1 MSLLHLDFKSTALR
15 HSTSLYAII
24 PEVTENFSRDQYQV
38 LYLLHGMGDDYT
50 KWVRRT
56 NIEQYVRNYQLVVIS
71 AGFANSFYTNMKHG
85 DDYWTF
91 LTEELPSITNK
102 LFSISHD
109 RKDHFVAGMSMGG
122 CGAFKWAINKPEMFE
137 VAGSF
142 SGVLDPTAFFNDH
155 DKGLLTALHLT
166 GSEHYLKD
174 VYDQV
179 WGHGTTLAKTKNDLS
194 WLLTHQQDQELPELY
209 QYCGTEDP
217 ILQFN
222 QKFADT
228 ADSLPS
234 IRHNFYKSPGHHDW
248 NYWDSCIHDFLEKLP
263 LRMAN

>member
-56 NIEQYVRNYQLVVIS
+56 NIGHYVRNYQLVVIS
-71 AGFANSFYTNMKHG
+71 AGFARSCSTHMKHG

-102 LFSISHD
+102 LISISHD

-122 CGAFKWAINKPEMFE
+122 FGAFKWALNKPEMFE

-166 GSEHYLKD
+166 GSEHYLK
-174 VYDQV
+174 
-179 WGHGTTLAKTKNDLS
+179 
-194 WLLTHQQDQELPELY
+194 ELPELY

-248 NYWDSCIHDFLEKLP
+248 NYWDSCIHDFLDKLP
-263 LRMAN
+263 LRK

>member
-91 LTEELPSITNK
+91 LTEEL
-102 LFSISHD
+102 
-109 RKDHFVAGMSMGG
+109 
-122 CGAFKWAINKPEMFE
+122 
-137 VAGSF
+137 
-142 SGVLDPTAFFNDH
+142 LD
-155 DKGLLTALHLT
+155 
-166 GSEHYLKD
+166 
-174 VYDQV
+174 
-179 WGHGTTLAKTKNDLS
+179 
-194 WLLTHQQDQELPELY
+194 
-209 QYCGTEDP
+209 
-217 ILQFN
+217 
-222 QKFADT
+222 
-228 ADSLPS
+228 
-234 IRHNFYKSPGHHDW
+234 
-248 NYWDSCIHDFLEKLP
+248 
-263 LRMAN
+263 